1 MNNIDMLYRIFY
13 TVFSMSCMAL
23 VLLPAVLV
31 LRFLFRG
38 LSKKFRLA
46 LWAILFFRAVC
57 PVGMSSPVCIYG
69 AWNRQFHTLLR
80 SLGLT
85 ITPDRGLLTG
95 WRYVFEG
102 EVTASV
108 AYRACTLI
116 WLAGA
121 VLLLLVTAVK
131 QLALARKLQ
140 RSSELLFDNIYQ
152 SGQIAYPVRTG
163 LFHGRIYLPEGLL
176 AKEMKEIV
184 FYQRLRQKRGDD
196 LWRRLAFLVCCIHWW
211 NPGIWYAYYL
221 LWRDQNLACDQ
232 AFARHPGSGQ
242 QFHCAQVLVNMKQEK
257 QQKLSLSLVTGY
269 ESDLFRRSEGLLYAR
284 RKPLWQSG
292 IAAFILTVLF
302 FAAFGLSAFRG
313 GTDGGRVC
321 GGVV

>member
-140 RSSELLFDNIYQ
+140 RSSVLLFDNIYQ

-184 FYQRLRQKRGDD
+184 
-196 LWRRLAFLVCCIHWW
+196 AF
-211 NPGIWYAYYL
+211 
-221 LWRDQNLACDQ
+221 Q
-232 AFARHPGSGQ
+232 
-242 QFHCAQVLVNMKQEK
+242 
-257 QQKLSLSLVTGY
+257 
-269 ESDLFRRSEGLLYAR
+269 
-284 RKPLWQSG
+284 
-292 IAAFILTVLF
+292 
-302 FAAFGLSAFRG
+302 
-313 GTDGGRVC
+313 
-321 GGVV
+321 